1 MDRIWQW
8 LWDRHATRYSW
19 AIWVIGFPIMLQIY
33 LVPSCIVVAFE
44 GSGRY
49 VQAVA
54 VTVFAVWAL
63 VYVMVLPGKGGLRTV
78 ELWAAGRKVDRAEA
92 LTATYNWARKA
103 HARGAWSNAAFIAI
117 LLVVVG
123 VIAGAPESRVV
134 QYGVLGAVIATA
146 VDLTGVH
153 SFAETMLRPAR
164 VAIAGDTGVG
174 DSLPRSRPTFAAW
187 SNVSVLAAV
196 ALFAIWA
203 ALLAAVID
211 RASEIPALSILIGL
225 ENNARL
231 RGAVDH
237 RS

>member
-1 MDRIWQW
+1 
-8 LWDRHATRYSW
+8 
-19 AIWVIGFPIMLQIY
+19 MLQIY

-103 HARGAWSNAAFIAI
+103 HAKGAWSNAAFIAI

-134 QYGVLGAVIATA
+134 RYGVLGAVIATA

-164 VAIAGDTGVG
+164 VAIAGDTG
-174 DSLPRSRPTFAAW
+174 DRRLPASLSSDVSPHGRTCPCSPRSR
-187 SNVSVLAAV
+187 S
-196 ALFAIWA
+196 FAIWA
-203 ALLAAVID
+203 ALLAAVIRPGQRDPRAFCRD
-211 RASEIPALSILIGL
+211 RRA
-225 ENNARL
+225 NNARPTRCRL
-231 RGAVDH
+231 TVGAWFLAVAATH
-237 RS
+237 SRPRRRH